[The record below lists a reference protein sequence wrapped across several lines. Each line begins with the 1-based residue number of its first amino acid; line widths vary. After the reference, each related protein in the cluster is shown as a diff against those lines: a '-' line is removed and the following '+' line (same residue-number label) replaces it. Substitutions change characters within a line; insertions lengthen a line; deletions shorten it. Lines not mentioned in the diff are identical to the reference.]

1 MDPNKE
7 GACSD
12 SLGFESKEE
21 LIAAAAGKAGKSLK
35 DTGREFGK
43 RVAGR

>member
-12 SLGFESKEE
+12 SLGLESKEE
-21 LIAAAAGKAGKSLK
+21 LIVASTGKAGKRMR
-35 DTGREFGK
+35 DTGQEFGK